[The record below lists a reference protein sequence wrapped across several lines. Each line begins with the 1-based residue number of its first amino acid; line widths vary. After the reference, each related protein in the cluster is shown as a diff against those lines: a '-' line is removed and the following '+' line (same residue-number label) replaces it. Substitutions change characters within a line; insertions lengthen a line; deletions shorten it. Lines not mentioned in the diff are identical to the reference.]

1 MCVKLDFLS
10 HICSITVEISSKI
23 SSFFGGGSSE
33 EEAAST
39 PPQGEATDEEKV
51 TSESTTDQPIPEDDK
66 QGLNEP
72 KAIYQ
77 LHTYNIMLLFIK
89 KNYYFI
95 LFCSL
100 KITDCLIFLT
110 HTCLKYH

>member
-1 MCVKLDFLS
+1 MCVKLDLLF

-33 EEAAST
+33 EETAST
-39 PPQGEATDEEKV
+39 PPQGEATGEEQA
-51 TSESTTDQPIPEDDK
+51 TSESTTDQPTPEDDK

-72 KAIYQ
+72 IAIYQ
-77 LHTYNIMLLFIK
+77 LHIMLLFIK
-89 KNYYFI
+89 KNHHFI

-100 KITDCLIFLT
+100 KISLNFPSVML
-110 HTCLKYH
+110 